1 MVCSHCNCPGHNKR
15 RCPRIHDIAP
25 PSEMRAASRLIAIL
39 GAPAI
44 DDISGWTAPYKVE
57 SPKKSPKPLE
67 GLAGCKNIWK
77 ETTTKAKKSQK
88 PLEGLAGCKNIWKEE
103 PVERSNKGNTTC
115 KLCGCKGHNARTCPN
130 RHAFIVHR
138 ANMPECVQCSHTPI
152 WVFEYKASVIQKHVR
167 GWKIRTDRN
176 NASIDLDHD
185 ILPPNQ

>member
-15 RCPRIHDIAP
+15 RCPLIHDIAP
-25 PSEMRAASRLIAIL
+25 TSEMRAASRLIAIL

-77 ETTTKAKKSQK
+77 E
-88 PLEGLAGCKNIWKEE
+88 E

-130 RHAFIVHR
+130 TAKI
-138 ANMPECVQCSHTPI
+138 PECVQCSHTPI
-152 WVFEYKASVIQKHVR
+152 WMFEYKASVIQKHVR

>member
-25 PSEMRAASRLIAIL
+25 PSEMRAAKSLSKL
-39 GAPAI
+39 LDQKP
-44 DDISGWTAPYKVE
+44 KV
-57 SPKKSPKPLE
+57 KKSPKALE

-130 RHAFIVHR
+130 TAK
-138 ANMPECVQCSHTPI
+138 MPECVQCSHTPM
-152 WVFEYKASVIQKHVR
+152 WMFEYKASVIQKHVR
-167 GWKIRTDRN
+167 GWNIRTARN
-176 NASIDLDHD
+176 HASIDLDHD
-185 ILPPNQ
+185 TLPPSQ